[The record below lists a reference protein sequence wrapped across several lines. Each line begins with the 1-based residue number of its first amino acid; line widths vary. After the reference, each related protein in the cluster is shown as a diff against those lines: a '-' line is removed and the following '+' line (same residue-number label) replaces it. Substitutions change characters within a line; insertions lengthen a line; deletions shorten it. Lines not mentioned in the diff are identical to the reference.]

1 MSNKK
6 QVEKE
11 TGNVLSKGHRLTE
24 KETKEIVEK
33 YKSGKV
39 TQHELPKKYGCS
51 YGKIWLVVGS
61 GKNYAER
68 VADHGGP
75 LRAEPEKKGKKA
87 TTAKKAAPKKE
98 SALAAIK
105 EGKGKKK

>member
-1 MSNKK
+1 MSTNKK

-24 KETKEIVEK
+24 KEAKEIVKK
-33 YKSGKV
+33 YKSGKY
-39 TQHELPKKYGCS
+39 TQHELAKKYGCS

-68 VADHGGP
+68 VAEHGGP

-87 TTAKKAAPKKE
+87 TAKAAPKKE

-105 EGKGKKK
+105 KGKGKK